1 MQTVRA
7 IPRGTGDYVHP
18 EECVRI
24 LDEATGD
31 FYDLILK
38 GEALRSDENGT
49 VHLYIPA
56 GAIIDLAWE
65 GGYCVVKLSKAPG
78 GVNAV
83 DAERLRAAAQARG
96 SRRPK

>member
-18 EECVRI
+18 DECVRI
-24 LDEATGD
+24 LDEATGE
-31 FYDLILK
+31 FYDLIVK
-38 GEALRSDENGT
+38 GEELSGERGT

-56 GAIIDLAWE
+56 GAIIDLVWE
-65 GGYCVVKLSKAPG
+65 GGYCVVKMSQSPG
-78 GVNAV
+78 GGNAV
-83 DAERLRAAAQARG
+83 EAERLRAVAQERG